1 MKSKEDNS
9 NNSSNNTYTALVTGA
24 SSGIGAATAK
34 QLAFAGF
41 DLILLARRKDR
52 LLSLKEQILHE
63 LSQASKKIVQIELV
77 SLDLTERT
85 ALQTW
90 LQDLIKQGGLNHLK
104 VLVNNAGLAKGVEK
118 IAQAQMSDWDLML
131 ETNVRALMYLSR
143 NCADAIIKN
152 KGHILNIGS
161 VAGRW
166 VYPGGAV
173 YCATKFAVRAFSEG
187 LRQDLLGTGVR
198 VTNIEP
204 GMVETEFSDVRFNN
218 DKSKAKEVYKNMR
231 PLTPND
237 LANTILWCVQQPQHV
252 NIQELVVF
260 PTDQAAVGQVYRHT
274 T

>member
-1 MKSKEDNS
+1 MISKDNT
-9 NNSSNNTYTALVTGA
+9 NNNTNTYTALVTGA

-41 DLILLARRKDR
+41 DLILLARRQDR
-52 LLSLKEQILHE
+52 LQSLKEQIHRE
-63 LSQASKKIVQIELV
+63 LLQAAKKNVQIELV
-77 SLDLTERT
+77 SLDLTDRI
-85 ALQTW
+85 ALQNW
-90 LQDLIKQGGLNHLK
+90 LQGQIKQGGLNQLK
-104 VLVNNAGLAKGVEK
+104 ILVNNAGLAKGVEK
-118 IAQAQMSDWDLML
+118 VSQAQMSDWDLML

-187 LRQDLLGTGVR
+187 LRQDLSGTGVR

-204 GMVETEFSDVRFNN
+204 GMVETEFSEVRFNN
-218 DKSKAKEVYKNMR
+218 DKMKAQEVYKNMR

-237 LANTILWCVQQPQHV
+237 LANTILWCVQQPEHV